1 MNRSKAW
8 TWGRSAALFLGLTA
22 VTVASASP
30 GDSVPIRVV
39 TMNAGSTSPSSSASL
54 PMAARWQVTGDVSF
68 KQKEGIPSGLM
79 VMNASK
85 GHDEPQARL
94 KGVEFENG
102 TIEFD
107 VKPIDDEWP
116 TVRFRVHDASD
127 AEEFYIRP
135 ESDCSVAIDCLQYAP
150 IIRGRMLWDSN
161 YEYQHSAPF
170 RDNEWN
176 HVKLVISGRRMN
188 VYINRMAL
196 PTLVVGDLEGMGGP
210 GSVELQG
217 PAIFTNVVVA
227 PGDIDGLSSKP
238 LPDPTARDRGYLR
251 HWQMS
256 GPFRLVGHAEPVN
269 FGDMP
274 DARSAWLPIQAE
286 RFGLVNLAR
295 RVDPTSDRKVPRYT
309 WLKTTLH
316 SDQSQMKRVSLG
328 YLRIVK
334 VFVNG
339 QPVFSGKNLY
349 NTPSERKQPDGRLS
363 LENGNFELPLKKGD
377 NQIVVALRSNSVDMA
392 DHYGY
397 GFRFHID
404 DPSGLNIGD

>member
-1 MNRSKAW
+1 
-8 TWGRSAALFLGLTA
+8 
-22 VTVASASP
+22 
-30 GDSVPIRVV
+30 
-39 TMNAGSTSPSSSASL
+39 MNAGSISSSSSASL

-68 KQKEGIPSGLM
+68 KQKEGFPSGLM
-79 VMNASK
+79 VMSASK

-94 KGVEFENG
+94 KGVGFENG

-116 TVRFRVHDASD
+116 TVRFRVHDAST

-135 ESDCSVAIDCLQYAP
+135 EPDCSVAIDCVQYAP

-188 VYINRMAL
+188 VYINRLAR
-196 PTLVVGDLEGMGGP
+196 PALVVGDLEGAGGA
-210 GSVELQG
+210 GCVELQG
-217 PAIFTNVVVA
+217 PAIFTDVVVA
-227 PGDIDGLSSKP
+227 PGDIDGLSPKP
-238 LPDPTARDRGYLR
+238 LPDPTASDRGYLR
-251 HWQMS
+251 HWRIS
-256 GPFRLVGHAEPVN
+256 GPYPLMAHAEPVT
-269 FGDMP
+269 FGDLP
-274 DARSAWLPIQAE
+274 NVRSAWLPIQAE
-286 RFGLVNLAR
+286 RLGVVNLAR
-295 RVDPTSDRKVPRYT
+295 RMDPASDRKVPRYT

-316 SDQSQMKRVSLG
+316 SERSQVKQVSLG
-328 YLRIVK
+328 YLRIVT

-349 NTPSERKQPDGRLS
+349 NTPSERKQPDGRLG

-377 NQIVVALRSNSVDMA
+377 NQIVVALRSNSPDMA

-404 DPSGLNIGD
+404 GPSGLNIGD